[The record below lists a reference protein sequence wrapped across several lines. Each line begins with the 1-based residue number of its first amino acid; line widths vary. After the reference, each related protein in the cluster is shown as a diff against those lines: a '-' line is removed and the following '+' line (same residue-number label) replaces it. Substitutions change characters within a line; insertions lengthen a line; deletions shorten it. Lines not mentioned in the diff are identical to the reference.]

1 MSQFTEQDKLSGED
15 ISNILR
21 KKKRRNI
28 MLNTEVDSE
37 TITDLV
43 QQETVNYNKTTE
55 IDIVQL
61 RTKEFED
68 IKSMKKIGGVYIS

>member
-1 MSQFTEQDKLSGED
+1 
-15 ISNILR
+15 
-21 KKKRRNI
+21 